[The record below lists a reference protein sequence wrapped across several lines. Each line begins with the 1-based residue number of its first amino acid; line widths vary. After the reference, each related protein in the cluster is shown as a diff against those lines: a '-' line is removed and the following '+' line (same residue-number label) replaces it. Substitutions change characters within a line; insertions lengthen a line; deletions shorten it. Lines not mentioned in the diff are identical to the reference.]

1 MQLVEHII
9 PGSLLRLNARTVDAS
24 HRTVQRIDH
33 KRQLLVLCD
42 TLAIGIQEFIDMAL
56 SLNLPDKYILSAE
69 PVDIL
74 LQSSRHRID
83 RAETVFD
90 LIADPRST
98 DPVLPAVIHQMI
110 ECHIIRNIAVC
121 IRIGNLV
128 LLRNAR
134 TDERKLV
141 RDM

>member
-33 KRQLLVLCD
+33 KRQFLVLCD

-98 DPVLPAVIHQMI
+98 DPVLPAVIHQVI

-141 RDM
+141 HDM